1 MAWLSS
7 RRKHW
12 ESVPPGLRLAGGL
25 CAALAIAVL
34 VLAFFLTSGARQ
46 ARISAAAHYERA
58 QAVSA
63 SVSTYT
69 HSCDLLAA
77 SRNVRALSELSSA
90 GTSTAQ
96 TWANQAMQDV
106 WNVNTL
112 LPADSSVAVFYPTL
126 HLFVSKS
133 QFKFSTDLKRL
144 FENIYPGLSYEDLAS
159 QDTGVWHSYCTE
171 GYCYIVRSIPS
182 GISTA
187 AYIVA
192 KFPVESLLPTS
203 GRSIVVIGD
212 GSSCLYA
219 SKAAFSES
227 LYPSLLSP
235 DRDRQITVRGTQFNI
250 IRNEFSG
257 LSLRFYTLVPT
268 LTAGVLAIRAAGCL
282 LFLCLLAAPELALH
296 LFEKRKAAAEKA
308 LALTPQGAQC
318 GFPDNHYALSGLTK
332 ALLDM
337 PKERDYR
344 ISQQCYRL
352 LGFAQEE
359 VCAVIGFSLLED
371 QERLFDAPAPDS
383 GIQRPITPYFILNN
397 ILQDLLFD
405 RHKGALC
412 YCDGKYVAFSGLLPS
427 ETEADFQAIVQQALS
442 GAKNFLSLTF
452 VSAAPIMCHGYKQFN
467 ESLTRSVQELD
478 YARLWW
484 RTESVPDMQKQSSS
498 DFYNRLGLLNSCIL
512 ENNYAKAEETFHYM
526 LQNCIPASRS
536 QVRDAASKLVI
547 LLDTLVSLSGYPRDQ
562 LPANAVPPKTVAAC
576 QEAGDAIFCFL
587 RKAQGSAGANPA
599 KDRIRAISEYVQE
612 NYSDPELSVGT
623 IAARFGMNAAY
634 LSRAFKDSTGTN
646 LLEFIHRTRIAAS
659 KKLLPEHPIKE
670 VSTLVG
676 FADAQSF
683 VRTFRKYE
691 TISPAEFRRNCTLS
705 GDSLPK

>member
-12 ESVPPGLRLAGGL
+12 ESAPPGLRLAGGL

-77 SRNVRALSELSSA
+77 SRNVRALSELSST

-133 QFKFSTDLKRL
+133 QFKFSTDLNRL

-227 LYPSLLSP
+227 LYPGLLSLN
-235 DRDRQITVRGTQFNI
+235 RDRQITVRGTRFNI

-268 LTAGVLAIRAAGCL
+268 LTVDVLSIRAAGCL

-318 GFPDNHYALSGLTK
+318 GIPDNHYALSGLTK
-332 ALLDM
+332 TLLDM

-371 QERLFDAPAPDS
+371 QERLFDAPAPGS

-478 YARLWW
+478 YAQLWW

-512 ENNYAKAEETFHYM
+512 
-526 LQNCIPASRS
+526 
-536 QVRDAASKLVI
+536 
-547 LLDTLVSLSGYPRDQ
+547 
-562 LPANAVPPKTVAAC
+562 
-576 QEAGDAIFCFL
+576 
-587 RKAQGSAGANPA
+587 
-599 KDRIRAISEYVQE
+599 
-612 NYSDPELSVGT
+612 
-623 IAARFGMNAAY
+623 
-634 LSRAFKDSTGTN
+634 
-646 LLEFIHRTRIAAS
+646 
-659 KKLLPEHPIKE
+659 
-670 VSTLVG
+670 
-676 FADAQSF
+676 
-683 VRTFRKYE
+683 
-691 TISPAEFRRNCTLS
+691 
-705 GDSLPK
+705 